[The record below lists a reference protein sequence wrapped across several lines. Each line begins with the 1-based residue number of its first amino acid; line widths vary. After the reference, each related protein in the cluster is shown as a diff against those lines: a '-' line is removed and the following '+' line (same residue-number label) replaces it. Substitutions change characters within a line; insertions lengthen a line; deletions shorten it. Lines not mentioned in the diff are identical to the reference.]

1 MAGHCYFLYLA
12 SMSDI
17 SRILLNLGV
26 SYALMN
32 REQFTERF
40 TELFEKYQ
48 FDEEKLAQLSE
59 ALMGELDMWRQ
70 RKNMADVM
78 DDAQKSSNSSLEK
91 QLAALTEE
99 IKRMNEELTKKGKD

>member
-1 MAGHCYFLYLA
+1 
-12 SMSDI
+12 MSDI
-17 SRILLNLGV
+17 SRLLLNLGV

-48 FDEEKLAQLSE
+48 FDEEKMAQVSE
-59 ALMGELDMWRQ
+59 ALMNELDLWRQ

-78 DDAQKSSNSSLEK
+78 EDAQKSSKSDLEK
-91 QLAALTEE
+91 KLEALTEE
-99 IKRMNEELTKKGKD
+99 IKRLNEELTKKNKD

>member
-1 MAGHCYFLYLA
+1 
-12 SMSDI
+12 MSDI
-17 SRILLNLGV
+17 SRLLLNLGV

-48 FDEEKLAQLSE
+48 FDEEKMAQVSE
-59 ALMGELDMWRQ
+59 ALMNELDLWRQ

-78 DDAQKSSNSSLEK
+78 EDAQKSSNSDLEK
-91 QLAALTEE
+91 KLEALTEE
-99 IKRMNEELTKKGKD
+99 IKRLNEELTKKNKD

>member
-1 MAGHCYFLYLA
+1 
-12 SMSDI
+12 MSDI
-17 SRILLNLGV
+17 SRILLNLSV

-40 TELFEKYQ
+40 TALFEKYQ

-59 ALMGELDMWRQ
+59 ALMQELDLWRQ

-78 DDAQKSSNSSLEK
+78 EDAQKEGNSGLEK
-91 QLAALTEE
+91 HLAALTEE
-99 IKRMNEELTKKGKD
+99 IRKLNEELKKPKT

>member
-1 MAGHCYFLYLA
+1 MLGEVYFLYLA
-12 SMSDI
+12 YMSDI

-48 FDEEKLAQLSE
+48 FDEEKLAQISE
-59 ALMGELDMWRQ
+59 AMMAELDLWRQ

-78 DDAQKSSNSSLEK
+78 EDAQKSSNSSLEK
-91 QLAALTEE
+91 QIEALTEE
-99 IKRMNEELTKKGKD
+99 IKRMNEELTKKNKD